1 MSQMVFFIC
10 IGFTAFCMAALLLVP
25 ALVKPSPEAQRI
37 MDVVTSSRPDERMV
51 RPKERATEALLEMA
65 RNLRAKLG
73 LTENRK
79 LKTRLMAAGMR
90 SAGTAD
96 VFFTVQLACPLLGL
110 FAGSFIS
117 SNTFFWALCLAVLG
131 FMGPDM
137 WLSRMVKARKARI
150 RKSLPDAMDMLVICV
165 DAGLGIDQALLR
177 VGEELAVSYPDIN
190 EEFTQVH
197 LEQRAGKP
205 RLEAWE
211 SLSQRTQIEEFAS
224 FVAMLIQTD
233 RFGTPIGKALGRFS
247 EELRT
252 KRRQHA
258 EEAAAKTKIKIIFP
272 LVLCIFPCIF
282 IVLLAP
288 AVLSIMAGIT
298 KMGS

>member
-1 MSQMVFFIC
+1 MSQMVFFIGV
-10 IGFTAFCMAALLLVP
+10 GFTAFCMVALLLVP
-25 ALVKPSPEAQRI
+25 VLVKPSPEAQRI
-37 MDVVTSSRPDERMV
+37 MDVVTSVRPDKRTV
-51 RPKERATEALLEMA
+51 RNKERLTESLLDAA
-65 RNLRAKLG
+65 RALRAKLG

-79 LKTRLMAAGMR
+79 LKSRLQSAGMR

-96 VFFTVQLACPLLGL
+96 VFFTVQLGCPLLGL
-110 FAGSFIS
+110 FAGSFIR
-117 SNTFFWALCLAVLG
+117 SNTFFWAFSLAILG
-131 FMGPDM
+131 FMVPDM
-137 WLSRMVKARKARI
+137 WLSRQVKKRKKRI
-150 RKSLPDAMDMLVICV
+150 RRSLPDAMDMLVICV
-165 DAGLGIDQALLR
+165 EAGLGIDQALLR

-205 RLEAWE
+205 RLEAWQ
-211 SLSQRTQIEEFAS
+211 SLADRTQIEEFTS
-224 FVAMLIQTD
+224 FVAMLTQTD
-233 RFGTPIGKALGRFS
+233 RFGTPIGKALARFS
-247 EELRT
+247 EELRV
-252 KRRQHA
+252 KRSQHA

-288 AVLSIMAGIT
+288 AVLSIMDGIS